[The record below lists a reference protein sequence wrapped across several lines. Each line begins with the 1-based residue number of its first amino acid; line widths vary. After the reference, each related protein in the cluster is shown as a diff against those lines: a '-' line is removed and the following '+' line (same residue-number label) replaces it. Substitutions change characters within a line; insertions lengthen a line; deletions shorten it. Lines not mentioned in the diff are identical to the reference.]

1 MWNPFKTKSVDV
13 PAGRKS
19 RAFILGMNNING
31 MGSSY
36 AQLATEGYAQN
47 AVVFACISKIANA
60 ISSVDLDA
68 YKETNGNLEK
78 MPNHELEQ
86 LIENPNPRQSGRS
99 FRKEFVTQYLIGGNC
114 FLFGTGLDGTKKQK
128 PKELYILSPD
138 KMEVIRGDQ
147 LPAAYRYK
155 PSADKVTD
163 YPVDRITGKSAVL
176 HIKTPNPLDTLIG
189 LPPLAAAA
197 YGVDIFNSGMRW
209 NKKLLDNDCRPSGA
223 LTVEDS
229 DGKPRALSD
238 EQYKALK
245 EELASHYSGANNA
258 GRPLLLEGGLKWQE
272 MGISP
277 KDMDFQENI
286 LMASRFIASVFN
298 VPPQLVNIKGES
310 TYSNYEQAQLSFWA
324 DTVLPLLGSMLEDI
338 NRWLSP
344 MYDGVYLW
352 YDEEAIP
359 ALEPIR
365 KIKSDRVS
373 AAPFYSTNE
382 KRDIMGVEAVEGGDE
397 ILIDSGKIP
406 LSLMDASITAGSAG
420 E

>member
-1 MWNPFKTKSVDV
+1 MWNPFKTKEKEASVE
-13 PAGRKS
+13 RKS
-19 RAFILGMNNING
+19 RAFILGMNNTSGI
-31 MGSSY
+31 GSSY
-36 AQLATEGYAQN
+36 YALATEGYAQN
-47 AVVFACISKIANA
+47 AIVYACVSKIAKA
-60 ISSVDLDA
+60 IASVDLDA
-68 YKETNGNLEK
+68 YKETKDKVVKLPQNDFETL
-78 MPNHELEQ
+78 L
-86 LIENPNPRQSGRS
+86 ENPNVRQSGRK
-99 FRKEFVTQYLIGGNC
+99 FREELITQYLIGGNC
-114 FLFGTGLDGTKKQK
+114 FILGTGMESGKK
-128 PKELYILSPD
+128 PKELYLLSPD
-138 KMEVIRGDQ
+138 KIKVIEGDQ
-147 LPAAYRYK
+147 LPAAYEYK
-155 PSADKVTD
+155 PKSDKTIV
-163 YPVDRITGKSAVL
+163 YPVDRVTGKSAIL
-176 HIKTPNPLDTLIG
+176 HLKTPNPLDSLVG

-245 EELASHYSGANNA
+245 EELATHYSGASNA

-324 DTVLPLLGSMLEDI
+324 DTVLPLLGSILEDL

-344 MYDGVYLW
+344 IYDGAYLW
-352 YDEEAIP
+352 YDEEAIT
-359 ALEPIR
+359 ALEPLR
-365 KIKSDRVS
+365 KIKSDRLA
-373 AAPFYSTNE
+373 AAPYYTTNE
-382 KRDIMGVEAVEGGDE
+382 KRRVMGIEDAEGGDE
-397 ILIDSGKIP
+397 ILVDAGKVP
-406 LSLMDASITAGSAG
+406 LSLLDGSLG
-420 E
+420 VVSE